1 MKKAWMK
8 YIALFLLLGTTIPA
22 TAQHPQRSQEEK
34 KMREIPSPQKN
45 ARNIIREF
53 KKEFCLTEKEY
64 DKVYDLYL
72 KHENDMTPE
81 EAGAGGMPPRGRMGR
96 PPGGFG
102 GPGMDGGMPRLG
114 DGMPPQGGFPPAMGE
129 GMPEDAKVMME
140 RIRAEQEQRIIK
152 AGKKL
157 EKKMKKI
164 LKGQEF
170 SRWKQWETNRK
181 RFQIVPG
188 MPPR

>member
-45 ARNIIREF
+45 ARNIMREF
-53 KKEFCLTEKEY
+53 KKEFRLTEKEY

-81 EAGAGGMPPRGRMGR
+81 EPGAGGMPPR
-96 PPGGFG
+96 
-102 GPGMDGGMPRLG
+102 
-114 DGMPPQGGFPPAMGE
+114 GGFPPAMGE

-140 RIRAEQEQRIIK
+140 RIRAE
-152 AGKKL
+152 
-157 EKKMKKI
+157 
-164 LKGQEF
+164 
-170 SRWKQWETNRK
+170 
-181 RFQIVPG
+181 
-188 MPPR
+188 

>member
-1 MKKAWMK
+1 MK

-34 KMREIPSPQKN
+34 KMREIPSPKKN
-45 ARNIIREF
+45 ARNIMREF
-53 KKEFCLTEKEY
+53 KKEFRLTEKEF

-72 KHENDMTPE
+72 KHENDITPE
-81 EAGAGGMPPRGRMGR
+81 EPGAGGMPPRGRMGR
-96 PPGGFG
+96 PPGGF
-102 GPGMDGGMPRLG
+102 
-114 DGMPPQGGFPPAMGE
+114 PPAIGE
-129 GMPEDAKVMME
+129 GTHEDAKAMLE

-181 RFQIVPG
+181 RFQTAPG

>member
-22 TAQHPQRSQEEK
+22 TAQHPQRSQKEK

-45 ARNIIREF
+45 ARNIMREF
-53 KKEFCLTEKEY
+53 KKEFRLTEKEY

-81 EAGAGGMPPRGRMGR
+81 EPGAGGMPPR
-96 PPGGFG
+96 
-102 GPGMDGGMPRLG
+102 
-114 DGMPPQGGFPPAMGE
+114 GGFPPAMGE

>member
-1 MKKAWMK
+1 
-8 YIALFLLLGTTIPA
+8 
-22 TAQHPQRSQEEK
+22 
-34 KMREIPSPQKN
+34 
-45 ARNIIREF
+45 
-53 KKEFCLTEKEY
+53 
-64 DKVYDLYL
+64 
-72 KHENDMTPE
+72 
-81 EAGAGGMPPRGRMGR
+81 
-96 PPGGFG
+96 
-102 GPGMDGGMPRLG
+102 
-114 DGMPPQGGFPPAMGE
+114 
-129 GMPEDAKVMME
+129 MME